1 MDSNARDLLLDRF
14 WVCLDDRVAAFLKIF
29 RQDLLIVVFKIC
41 MNKSQVLPSANAICI
56 SKLC

>member
-1 MDSNARDLLLDRF
+1 MHAIYFLDGF

-29 RQDLLIVVFKIC
+29 RQDLLIVVFKIG
-41 MNKSQVLPSANAICI
+41 MNKSQVLQSTNTICI